1 MANRRLAPADIQ
13 PQTFAFSPETDSFA
27 NATIAKYPPGRQM
40 SAVVPLLWQV
50 QKQCG
55 GWLPQKAMEAV
66 AQRLGMAYIRV
77 LEVATFYTMFQLEPV
92 GRYFVQLCGTV
103 PCHVKGAL
111 DLKDLLRRRVGDEGH
126 VSADGNFSWL
136 EVECLGACCN
146 APMVQIND
154 DYYEDLTPEILERL
168 MDDLAAGR
176 PVKPGSQQGRV
187 SSEPAGDVKTLTDPS
202 LFDGSQIGAWRKRF
216 EEQAVKEAGAATEAE
231 AQAAMAPSQ
240 PKPAKPDAGR
250 AIESEAADTPA
261 KRVKEGEP
269 PQTSDERKEAASKDR
284 ATTVEPRQDEKG
296 VTAPQ
301 SKKSYTMTPSK
312 PEEGRVVA
320 DAKGTTPEAGKPPSK
335 ARKRRDGSAT
345 KTAGSEI
352 PPQPGVPPTERK

>member
-1 MANRRLAPADIQ
+1 MANRRLAPQEVQ
-13 PQTFAFSPETDSFA
+13 PPVFSFSPETEAFA
-27 NATIAKYPPGRQM
+27 DAAVTKYPPGRQM

-55 GWLPQKAMEAV
+55 GWLPQKAIEAV
-66 AQRLGMAYIRV
+66 AQRLGMPYIRV

-92 GRYFVQLCGTV
+92 GRWFVQLCGTV

-111 DLKDLLRRRVGDEGH
+111 ELKDVLRRRVGDEGH

-154 DYYEDLTPEILERL
+154 DYYEDLTPEILDML
-168 MDDLAAGR
+168 LDDLAAGR
-176 PVKPGSQQGRV
+176 PVRPGSQQGRV
-187 SSEPAGDVKTLTDPS
+187 SSEPQGVVNTLADPS
-202 LFDGSQIGAWRKRF
+202 LYDGSRVGAWRKRF
-216 EEQAVKEAGAATEAE
+216 EEQAVKEAGEGVEAVAQTAT
-231 AQAAMAPSQ
+231 APSQ

-250 AIESEAADTPA
+250 AIESETADTPA

-269 PQTSDERKEAASKDR
+269 PLNPDERKDAASPDR
-284 ATTVEPRQDEKG
+284 ATAVEPRQDGKG

-301 SKKSYTMTPSK
+301 STKSYTMTPSK
-312 PEEGRVVA
+312 PEEGRTVA
-320 DAKGTTPEAGKPPSK
+320 EAKGTTPEAGTPPSK
-335 ARKRRDGSAT
+335 TRKRRGSET
-345 KTAGSEI
+345 KPASSEI
-352 PPQPGVPPTERK
+352 PPQPGVPPTEDK

>member
-1 MANRRLAPADIQ
+1 MANRRLAPQEVQ
-13 PQTFAFSPETDSFA
+13 PQTFAFSPETEAFA
-27 NATIAKYPPGRQM
+27 DAAVAKYPPERQM

-55 GWLPQKAMEAV
+55 GWLPQKAMETV
-66 AQRLGMAYIRV
+66 ARRLGMPYIRV

-92 GRYFVQLCGTV
+92 GRWFVQLCGTV

-111 DLKDLLRRRVGDEGH
+111 ELKDVLRRRVGGEGH

-154 DYYEDLTPEILERL
+154 DYYEDLTPEILEKL
-168 MDDLAAGR
+168 FDDLAAGR
-176 PVKPGSQQGRV
+176 PVKPGPQQGRV

-216 EEQAVKEAGAATEAE
+216 EEQAVKEAGAAAEAE
-231 AQAAMAPSQ
+231 AQTATAPSQ

-250 AIESEAADTPA
+250 AVETEAADTPA

-269 PQTSDERKEAASKDR
+269 PHTPEERKDASAPER
-284 ATTVEPRQDEKG
+284 ATAVEPRRDDKG
-296 VTAPQ
+296 PTAPQ
-301 SKKSYTMTPSK
+301 SDKSYTATPSK
-312 PEEGRVVA
+312 PEEGRVA
-320 DAKGTTPEAGKPPSK
+320 ARAKGTTPEAGTPPSK
-335 ARKRRDGSAT
+335 AKTRRGGRQA
-345 KTAGSEI
+345 KPPASEI
-352 PPQPGVPPTERK
+352 PPEPGVPPTKRK